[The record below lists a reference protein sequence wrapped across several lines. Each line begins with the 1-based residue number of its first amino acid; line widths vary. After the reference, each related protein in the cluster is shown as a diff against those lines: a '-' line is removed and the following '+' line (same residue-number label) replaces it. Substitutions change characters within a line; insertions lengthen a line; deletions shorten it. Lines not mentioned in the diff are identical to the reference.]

1 MVLCVLV
8 KVIQR
13 NATFGMSDHLEMHL
27 DHMRMPAGNGR
38 MKANWRLLDVM
49 TAIKKS
55 IVKVKAPINCL
66 TYGFIIVMAYVNGF
80 P

>member
-1 MVLCVLV
+1 
-8 KVIQR
+8 
-13 NATFGMSDHLEMHL
+13 MSDRLEMHL
-27 DHMRMPAGNGR
+27 DHMKMPADNGR
-38 MKANWRLLDVM
+38 MKTNGPLLDVM

-66 TYGFIIVMAYVNGF
+66 AYGFIIVMAHVNGF